1 MHIADFMGDT
11 KARHRA
17 TWLAIGLCAAA
28 TTLNAAPSAPLS
40 AQAGPTRAAL
50 NSLPDTEAARPLAEV
65 IEQLV
70 RTGLASNL
78 ALQSATLEVER
89 SQAALAA
96 ARGRFFPEATLVG
109 RYTRAEGGR
118 EISLPLGAAFNPVY
132 LTLNELLVADGKTPR
147 FGTIEDPRF
156 LLQREREQDSR
167 LTLRQPLYAPAIPA
181 AVRAQRSQLEAN
193 EFARIALAQRLR
205 RDITVGYIDWLRADR
220 GMILV
225 EASLALLSENLRINE
240 SLFRNGKVTQDQVL
254 RAQAELLAV
263 EQQLIEARNGR
274 DQLRSYLNFLLNRP
288 LDTALDRADI
298 EGEITRTSSELA
310 VLRRAALERR
320 AEIGQI
326 DRASRIAAARV
337 DIAAAARK
345 PTLALGIDGGTQ
357 GEAYEFG
364 RGRNFATISVLL
376 NWTLFDGGTR
386 RAEVRA
392 ARIARQQTEL
402 QREQIGQQI
411 QLEVQQALDRLQ
423 TAEASLRTAEARAI
437 AARAAFRI
445 AGRKRDEGVISQ
457 VEFLDSRTA
466 LTAAELNFNAVRSE
480 VLARQA
486 ELDYATGAS
495 LP

>member
-1 MHIADFMGDT
+1 MASVL
-11 KARHRA
+11 AA
-17 TWLAIGLCAAA
+17 TATAASPVPAAA
-28 TTLNAAPSAPLS
+28 VAPAGAAP
-40 AQAGPTRAAL
+40 GPTLAAL
-50 NSLPDTEAARPLAEV
+50 ADLPNNGAAQPLAAV

-70 RTGLASNL
+70 RSGLASNL

-89 SQAALAA
+89 SQAALDA
-96 ARGRFFPEATLVG
+96 ARGRFFPEAALVG

-132 LTLNELLVADGKTPR
+132 QTLNELLAADGKPPR

-156 LLQREREQDSR
+156 MLQREREQDSR
-167 LTLRQPLYAPAIPA
+167 LTLRQPLYVPAIPA
-181 AVRAQRSQLEAN
+181 AVRAQRSLLEAN

-220 GMILV
+220 GVTLV
-225 EASLALLSENLRINE
+225 EASVALLAENLRINE
-240 SLFRNGKVTQDQVL
+240 SLFRNGKITQDQVL

-288 LDTALDRADI
+288 LDTALETADI
-298 EGEITRTSSELA
+298 EGEITRASSELA
-310 VLRRAALERR
+310 ALRSAALERR
-320 AEIGQI
+320 PEIGQI
-326 DRASRIAAARV
+326 DRATRLAAAQV

-345 PTLALGIDGGTQ
+345 PTLALGLDGGTQ
-357 GEAYEFG
+357 GESYEFG
-364 RGRNFATISVLL
+364 RGRNFATISILL

-386 RAEVRA
+386 RAELRA
-392 ARIARQQTEL
+392 ARIARQQSEL

-423 TAEASLRTAEARAI
+423 TAEASLRTAAARAA